1 LALNFWFLIPP
12 IKKFQYIRLNR
23 NTEMKILKQC
33 SNLSLTVTMKLLAFF
48 VGLLMLVSCGP
59 SPSGKKADQR
69 QVSTRLRVAAY
80 NVRVSRN
87 ATAKEIG
94 EALRPY
100 DLDIVCF
107 SEAPGGDWT
116 REAADILG
124 MEHVVVGR
132 YTTAGHVDKY
142 KTIASRTPMYGYEEI
157 LMADTL
163 HTVTRALTSVGE
175 KEIAIYSVHFPHGWR
190 DQAHIDETT
199 GKITAFINYLRE
211 RPVSE
216 TALVM
221 GDFNFVP
228 TNPDSINMY
237 HEMFID
243 IGLDLSWKD
252 LGMDL
257 SQRNTA
263 RIFKPEEER
272 PGHVIDH
279 IMYNPGLMKALDG
292 GIIEMDTPLS
302 DHKPVWALLELK

>member
-1 LALNFWFLIPP
+1 
-12 IKKFQYIRLNR
+12 
-23 NTEMKILKQC
+23 
-33 SNLSLTVTMKLLAFF
+33 MKLLVFS
-48 VGLLMLVSCGP
+48 VGLLLFVSCGS
-59 SPSGKKADQR
+59 SPSGKKENQQ
-69 QVSTRLRVAAY
+69 QVLTRLRVAAY

-107 SEAPGGDWT
+107 SEAPGGEWT
-116 REAADILG
+116 SEAAEIMG
-124 MEHVVVGR
+124 MENVVVGK
-132 YTTAGHVDKY
+132 YTTAGHMDKY
-142 KTIASRTPMYGYEEI
+142 KSIASRTPMYGYEEI

-163 HTVTRALTSVGE
+163 HTVTRALTSLDG

-199 GKITAFINYLRE
+199 AKITAFVDYLRG

-216 TALVM
+216 TALVL

-228 TNPDSINMY
+228 SNPDSSNMY
-237 HEMFID
+237 HEMFVD
-243 IGLDLSWKD
+243 IGLDLSWKE
-252 LGMDL
+252 LGTDL

-279 IMYNPGLMKALDG
+279 IIYKPEKMKALDG
-292 GIIEMDTPLS
+292 GIIELETPLS
-302 DHKPVWALLELK
+302 DHKPIWALLELK